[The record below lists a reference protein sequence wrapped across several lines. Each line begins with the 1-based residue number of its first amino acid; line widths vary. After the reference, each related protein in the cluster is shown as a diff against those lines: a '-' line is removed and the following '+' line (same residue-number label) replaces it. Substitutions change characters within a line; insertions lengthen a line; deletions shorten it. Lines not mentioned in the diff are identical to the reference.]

1 MRGITRILVAGGLL
15 LMLANA
21 GADEGTRVETLAQS
35 TSSWDGAELPAYPE
49 GQPEITLLRITVP
62 PGTRLPMHH
71 HPVINAGVL
80 LSGELTVV
88 SEAGETLHLR
98 AGDPI
103 IELVDTPHY
112 GRNDGSEPAEIIVF
126 YAGVVDHPVTV
137 RGRR

>member
-21 GADEGTRVETLAQS
+21 GADEGARVETLAQS

-62 PGTRLPMHH
+62 PGTRLPLHH

-88 SEAGETLHLR
+88 SETGETLHLR

-112 GRNDGSEPAEIIVF
+112 GRNDGPEPAEIMVF
-126 YAGVVDHPVTV
+126 YAGVADHPVTV
-137 RGRR
+137 SEGH